1 MKATSYEPGKMV
13 VKDEHFDTSSTLT
26 HVKVLP
32 NRRKN
37 LPMLISR
44 YFEHCDSKN
53 GLKAVTVVPNLPT
66 TVTGKP
72 TTVTHHHGGS
82 VTVLLPV
89 TEFYWRR
96 LRMSKRKIRAVWL
109 TVERVAELMNCSTRT
124 VWRYVKRTQMMVHK
138 EQIKQGSSKIMK
150 SFLLTDPEIY
160 TMEMADCESRGRI
173 PDEFIETGIEVD
185 GKLLYSA
192 LIYKYRTAT
201 AEDGDYYASL

>member
-1 MKATSYEPGKMV
+1 MKATSYEPEKIV
-13 VKDEHFDTSSTLT
+13 VEDDHCDNPTTVTGVTVVS
-26 HVKVLP
+26 
-32 NRRKN
+32 NRIKN

-53 GLKAVTVVPNLPT
+53 GLKAVTVVPKL
-66 TVTGKP
+66 P

-124 VWRYVKRTQMMVHK
+124 VWRYVKRTSMMVHK
-138 EQIKQGSSKIMK
+138 EQIKRGSSKIMK

-160 TMEMADCESRGRI
+160 AREMADCESRGRI

-185 GKLLYSA
+185 GRLLNSA
-192 LIYKYRTAT
+192 LVYKYRNAT
-201 AEDGDYYASL
+201 AEDGDYYATL

>member
-1 MKATSYEPGKMV
+1 MKATGYEPGKTV
-13 VKDEHFDTSSTLT
+13 VGDDHCDNPTTVTAVTVVS
-26 HVKVLP
+26 
-32 NRRKN
+32 NRRKY

-44 YFEHCDSKN
+44 YFEHCDIKN
-53 GLKAVTVVPNLPT
+53 GLKAVTVVPKLPT
-66 TVTGKP
+66 TVTDDQ

-124 VWRYVKRTQMMVHK
+124 VWRYVKRTSMMVHK

-160 TMEMADCESRGRI
+160 AREMADCESRGRI

-185 GKLLYSA
+185 GRLLNSA
-192 LIYKYRTAT
+192 LVYKYRNAT
-201 AEDGDYYASL
+201 AEDGDYYAAL

>member
-1 MKATSYEPGKMV
+1 MKATGYEPGKTV
-13 VKDEHFDTSSTLT
+13 VGDDHCDNPTTVTAVTVVS
-26 HVKVLP
+26 

-53 GLKAVTVVPNLPT
+53 GLKAVTVVPKLPT
-66 TVTGKP
+66 TVTDDQ

-124 VWRYVKRTQMMVHK
+124 VWRYVKRTSMMVHK
-138 EQIKQGSSKIMK
+138 EQIKRGSSKIMK

-160 TMEMADCESRGRI
+160 AREMADCESRGRI

-185 GKLLYSA
+185 GRLLNSA
-192 LIYKYRTAT
+192 LVYKYRNAT
-201 AEDGDYYASL
+201 AEDGDYYAAL

>member
-1 MKATSYEPGKMV
+1 MKATGYEPGKTV
-13 VKDEHFDTSSTLT
+13 VGDDHCDNPTTVTAVTVVS
-26 HVKVLP
+26 
-32 NRRKN
+32 NRRKY

-53 GLKAVTVVPNLPT
+53 GLKAVTVVPKLPT
-66 TVTGKP
+66 TVTDDQ

-124 VWRYVKRTQMMVHK
+124 VWRYVKRTSMMVHK

-160 TMEMADCESRGRI
+160 AREMADCESRGRI

-185 GKLLYSA
+185 GRLLNSA
-192 LIYKYRTAT
+192 LVYKYRNAT
-201 AEDGDYYASL
+201 AEDGDYYATL

>member
-1 MKATSYEPGKMV
+1 MKATGYEPGKTV
-13 VKDEHFDTSSTLT
+13 VGDDHCDNPTTVTAVTVVS
-26 HVKVLP
+26 

-53 GLKAVTVVPNLPT
+53 GLKAVTVVPKLPT
-66 TVTGKP
+66 TVTDDQ

-124 VWRYVKRTQMMVHK
+124 VWRYVKRTSMMVHK

-160 TMEMADCESRGRI
+160 AREMADCESRGRI

-185 GKLLYSA
+185 GRLLNSA
-192 LIYKYRTAT
+192 LVYKYRNAT
-201 AEDGDYYASL
+201 AEDGDYYATL

>member
-1 MKATSYEPGKMV
+1 MKATGYEPGKTV
-13 VKDEHFDTSSTLT
+13 VGDDHCDNPTTVTAVTVVS
-26 HVKVLP
+26 
-32 NRRKN
+32 NRRKY

-53 GLKAVTVVPNLPT
+53 GLKAVTVVPKL
-66 TVTGKP
+66 P

-124 VWRYVKRTQMMVHK
+124 VWRYVKS
-138 EQIKQGSSKIMK
+138 SSKIMK

-160 TMEMADCESRGRI
+160 AREMADCESRGRI

-185 GKLLYSA
+185 GRLLNSA
-192 LIYKYRTAT
+192 LVYKYRNAT
-201 AEDGDYYASL
+201 AEDGDYYAAL

>member
-1 MKATSYEPGKMV
+1 MKATVYEPGKTV
-13 VKDEHFDTSSTLT
+13 VGDDHCDNPTTVTAVTVVS
-26 HVKVLP
+26 

-53 GLKAVTVVPNLPT
+53 GLKAVTVVPKLPT
-66 TVTGKP
+66 TVTDDQ

-124 VWRYVKRTQMMVHK
+124 VWRYVKRTSMMVHK

-160 TMEMADCESRGRI
+160 AREMADCESRGRI

-185 GKLLYSA
+185 GRLLNSA
-192 LIYKYRTAT
+192 LVYKYRNAT
-201 AEDGDYYASL
+201 AEDGDYYATL

>member
-1 MKATSYEPGKMV
+1 MKATGYESGKTV
-13 VKDEHFDTSSTLT
+13 VGDDHCDNPTTVTAVTVVS
-26 HVKVLP
+26 
-32 NRRKN
+32 NRRKY

-53 GLKAVTVVPNLPT
+53 GLKAVTVVPKLPT
-66 TVTGKP
+66 TVTDDQ

-124 VWRYVKRTQMMVHK
+124 VWRYVKRTSMMVHK
-138 EQIKQGSSKIMK
+138 EQIKRGSSKIMK

-160 TMEMADCESRGRI
+160 AREMADCESRGRI

-185 GKLLYSA
+185 GRLLNSA
-192 LIYKYRTAT
+192 LVYKYRNAT
-201 AEDGDYYASL
+201 AEDGDYYAAL

>member
-1 MKATSYEPGKMV
+1 MKATGYEPGKTV
-13 VKDEHFDTSSTLT
+13 VGDDHCDNPTTVTAVTVVS
-26 HVKVLP
+26 
-32 NRRKN
+32 NRRIN

-53 GLKAVTVVPNLPT
+53 GLKAVTVVPKLPT
-66 TVTGKP
+66 TVTDDQ

-124 VWRYVKRTQMMVHK
+124 VWRYVKRTSMMVHK

-160 TMEMADCESRGRI
+160 AREMADCESRGRI

-185 GKLLYSA
+185 GRLLNSA
-192 LIYKYRTAT
+192 LVYKYRNAT
-201 AEDGDYYASL
+201 AEDGDYYATL

>member
-1 MKATSYEPGKMV
+1 MKATGYEPGKTV
-13 VKDEHFDTSSTLT
+13 VGDD
-26 HVKVLP
+26 
-32 NRRKN
+32 
-37 LPMLISR
+37 
-44 YFEHCDSKN
+44 HCDN
-53 GLKAVTVVPNLPT
+53 PT
-66 TVTGKP
+66 TVTDDQ

-124 VWRYVKRTQMMVHK
+124 VWRYVKRTSMMVHK

-160 TMEMADCESRGRI
+160 AREMADCESRGRI

-185 GKLLYSA
+185 GRLLNSA
-192 LIYKYRTAT
+192 LVYKYRNAT
-201 AEDGDYYASL
+201 AEDGDYYATI

>member
-1 MKATSYEPGKMV
+1 MKATGYEPGKTV
-13 VKDEHFDTSSTLT
+13 VGDDHCDNPTTVTAVTVVS
-26 HVKVLP
+26 
-32 NRRKN
+32 NRRKY

-53 GLKAVTVVPNLPT
+53 GLKAVTVVPKLPT
-66 TVTGKP
+66 TVTDDQ

-124 VWRYVKRTQMMVHK
+124 VWRYVKRTSMMVHK

-160 TMEMADCESRGRI
+160 AREMADCESRGRI

-185 GKLLYSA
+185 GRLLNSA
-192 LIYKYRTAT
+192 LVYKYRNAT
-201 AEDGDYYASL
+201 AEDGDYYAAL